1 MGRYRTKGLTAGV
14 ELRNE
19 DGVSWAGAVARS
31 RVATASTD
39 VNAVRIDAAFEVGEH
54 CKRR

>member
-19 DGVSWAGAVARS
+19 DGVPRAGAVARS
-31 RVATASTD
+31 GVATASAD

-54 CKRR
+54 CRRK